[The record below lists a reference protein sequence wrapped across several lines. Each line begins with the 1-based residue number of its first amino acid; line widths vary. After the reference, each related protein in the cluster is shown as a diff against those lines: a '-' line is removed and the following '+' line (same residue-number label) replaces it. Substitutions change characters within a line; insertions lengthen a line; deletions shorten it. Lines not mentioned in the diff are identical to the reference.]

1 METAVLIWNGNSV
14 SGNQEIQSFLEK
26 LPASDHQIVSLDAQ
40 PIHGMFKNYILIMAI
55 IQTLFFNDAEEAI
68 KGQSTIMVTVAG
80 IVRFEKKPSQPFCQ
94 NFLITAQ
101 ETKWKVVSDVLRFQ
115 QVLS

>member
-40 PIHGMFKNYILIMAI
+40 PIHGMFKNYILIMA
-55 IQTLFFNDAEEAI
+55 
-68 KGQSTIMVTVAG
+68 K
-80 IVRFEKKPSQPFCQ
+80 FELYFLMMQKKQLKVNLPSW
-94 NFLITAQ
+94 L
-101 ETKWKVVSDVLRFQ
+101 L
-115 QVLS
+115 